1 MSKLKINIL
10 ASYASQIYIVAVSIL
25 ILPLYVK
32 YMGAE
37 AYGLVGF
44 FAMLQAL
51 FGLLDFGLTPT
62 ISRQTALYNSGAET
76 ALKYRQLF
84 RALSLIFMC
93 IAFLGVI
100 ALWLVNENIALNWLK
115 LEKLPFEDVLF
126 CLQIMTICI
135 GLRWMTG
142 LYRGVISGFEKLA
155 WLSAVNTIIATLR
168 FIGVF
173 AYMYF
178 LGFTILNFFI
188 FQLFVAILEFI
199 LLLVKNNQLLP
210 SIESTEKIGWSI
222 QPVKPIILFALTIA
236 FTSSI
241 WILIT
246 QLDKFV
252 LSGILA
258 LSDYGYFTLA
268 VLVAGGIMQISTPIS
283 GAIMPRMA
291 ALHASHEHE
300 QLKTVYI
307 NATQFIAVICVSGGV
322 VLAVLSKQVLFAWT
336 GDSVLA
342 SKTAQILTLYALGNA
357 ALALT
362 AFPYYLQYAKG
373 NLRFHLIGNIILLI
387 VLIPTIIFVAQQY
400 GAIGAGWVW
409 FLTHVL
415 YLVFW
420 VSFVHS
426 QIEPGINKQWYKSF
440 ISIVILVSLT
450 SLGMA
455 ELIEFSTNRLVLF
468 GQIIIISL
476 VSLASAI
483 CCSSQIRTYLKSR
496 IVNLKS

>member
-1 MSKLKINIL
+1 MSKLKINIF
-10 ASYASQIYIVAVSIL
+10 ASYISQIYVVAISIL

-44 FAMLQAL
+44 FAMIQAL

-76 ALKYRQLF
+76 ALKYRQLY
-84 RALSLIFMC
+84 RALSIIFVGVAAFGVLTLFLSNEY
-93 IAFLGVI
+93 IASH
-100 ALWLVNENIALNWLK
+100 WLK
-115 LEKLPFEDVLF
+115 LEKLPLTEVLF
-126 CLQIMTICI
+126 CLHIMSICV

-142 LYRGVISGFEKLA
+142 LYRGVISGFEQIA
-155 WLSAVNTIIATLR
+155 WLSLVNTFIATLR
-168 FIGVF
+168 FLGVF

-178 LGFTILNFFI
+178 YGFTVKNFFV
-188 FQLFVAILEFI
+188 FQLVVAFLEFSFLFI
-199 LLLVKNNQLLP
+199 KQKYLIPVLNDQEN
-210 SIESTEKIGWSI
+210 IGWSMK
-222 QPVKPIILFALTIA
+222 PVKPILAFALTIA

-268 VLVAGGIMQISTPIS
+268 VLVAGGIMQISSPIS

-291 ALHASHEHE
+291 SLYAAGDHN
-300 QLKTVYI
+300 QLKMVYL
-307 NATQFIAVICVSGGV
+307 NATQFIAVICVTAGI
-322 VLAVLSKQVLFAWT
+322 VLAVLSKQVLYAWT
-336 GDSVLA
+336 GDMVLA
-342 SKTAQILTLYALGNA
+342 NKTAPILTLYALGNA

-373 NLRFHLIGNIILLI
+373 NLRFHLIGNIILLFLL
-387 VLIPTIIFVAQQY
+387 VPTIIFAAKTY

-409 FLTHVL
+409 FLTHSL
-415 YLVFW
+415 YLVCW
-420 VSFVHS
+420 VSYVHS
-426 QIEPGINKQWYKSF
+426 QISPGINKEWYQKF
-440 ISIVILVSLT
+440 IYIVLLVGGVSL
-450 SLGMA
+450 SLSQMLG
-455 ELIEFSTNRLVLF
+455 FSSNRLILL
-468 GQIIIISL
+468 GQIIGISFVCL
-476 VSLASAI
+476 IVASM
-483 CCSSQIRTYLKSR
+483 CSSQIRQKIKSR
-496 IVNLKS
+496 IVTLK

>member
-10 ASYASQIYIVAVSIL
+10 ASYISQIYIIAISIL

-44 FAMLQAL
+44 FAMIQAL

-84 RALSLIFMC
+84 RALSVIFLSVAIFGIVILFLSSAH
-93 IAFLGVI
+93 IATH
-100 ALWLVNENIALNWLK
+100 WLK
-115 LEKLPFEDVLF
+115 LEKLPLMDVLF
-126 CLQIMTICI
+126 CLHIMSICV

-142 LYRGVISGFEKLA
+142 LYRGVISGFEQIA
-155 WLSAVNTIIATLR
+155 WLSFINTLIATLR
-168 FIGVF
+168 FLGVF
-173 AYMYF
+173 VYMYIC
-178 LGFTILNFFI
+178 GFTIINFFI
-188 FQLFVAILEFI
+188 FQFFIALLEFI
-199 LLLVKNNQLLP
+199 LLFLKQKNLIPVLDREQ
-210 SIESTEKIGWSI
+210 KIGWSI
-222 QPVKPIILFALTIA
+222 RPVKSILIFALTIA

-268 VLVAGGIMQISTPIS
+268 VLVAGGIMQMSSPIS
-283 GAIMPRMA
+283 GAIMPRLASLYA
-291 ALHASHEHE
+291 ANEHE
-300 QLKTVYI
+300 QFKDVYL
-307 NATQFIAVICVSGGV
+307 NATQFIAVICVTAGI
-322 VLAVLSKQVLFAWT
+322 VLAVLAKQVLFSWT
-336 GDSVLA
+336 GDHVLA
-342 SKTAQILTLYALGNA
+342 NKAAPILTLYALGNS

-373 NLRFHLIGNIILLI
+373 NLRFHLIGNIVLL
-387 VLIPTIIFVAQQY
+387 VALVPTIIWVAKTY

-409 FLTHVL
+409 FLTHSL
-415 YLVFW
+415 YLIFW
-420 VSFVHS
+420 VSYVHS
-426 QIEPGINKQWYKSF
+426 QIEPGINREWYKKFIYIIVLVGLISVGLSSLFSF
-440 ISIVILVSLT
+440 SL
-450 SLGMA
+450 
-455 ELIEFSTNRLVLF
+455 NRFILF
-468 GQIIIISL
+468 GQIVLIGCICL
-476 VSLASAI
+476 VVAI
-483 CCSSQIRTYLKSR
+483 MCSENIFKSIKSKILKFK
-496 IVNLKS
+496 L